1 MANVDGED
9 AEEVILPF
17 AGDDDSGEV
26 DYDIEAEYN
35 ALDAE
40 ASAFVKDPEPVSSAA
55 AAAAAPVP
63 ASVAAPAPTE
73 PAKAAGVRRPDAD
86 LEEGEIGTGPGNVS
100 TAAKRARVDGT
111 ETGPAAAATPVL
123 PSTGIP
129 TVRTVG
135 SAGRPAAGPSARPV

>member
-40 ASAFVKDPEPVSSAA
+40 ASAFVKDPQPVSSAA
-55 AAAAAPVP
+55 TAPAP

-73 PAKAAGVRRPDAD
+73 PAKAAGVRRADAD
-86 LEEGEIGTGPGNVS
+86 LEEGEIGTGPGAVS